1 MTPVRQDVRRFRH
14 PTVRLARAVLGVL
27 LLVLLFLPARD
38 PATHALSIEWRP
50 TAPLA
55 FLLFLAAVAGAAR
68 PQMITTPA
76 SARILGGLVTALA
89 LLNLVDMATP
99 TLLGRDL
106 NLYWDLPH
114 LPSLF
119 GLAGEAAGFW
129 RMAGVIA
136 AIAGAIVLLINGTAW
151 AWRQVLSVLAD
162 RRIALGFAV
171 LLGVML
177 DVTVVMPAEERPL
190 ATGLALDIVRQ
201 AAALGQG
208 RFAAASG
215 GGPYAEALAAPG
227 PPHSDLAGLKR
238 RDVYL
243 VYLESYGTT
252 VFDTPEFRIGLGD
265 ALSQFETS
273 LRRDG
278 YTIASNR
285 LVSPTFG
292 GGSWLAHAT
301 LASGVRLDDPVL
313 YTLLLDSGRKLL
325 PAYFKEAGW
334 RTLDIAPGIKAPSPK
349 VMAAWGFDQE
359 IFARELD
366 YRGPSFGWFAIPDQF
381 TLDRATSIRSAL
393 GPSPPV
399 FTQLVL
405 VSSHIPFAPV
415 PPYLTHW
422 DDSGSFTGVSA
433 KEMEE
438 AWRQPDWTRLAPDYL
453 NSLRYD
459 FAVLAGWLTHRMSG
473 EGLVILLG
481 DHQPPAIVG
490 GLSQPPWTVPI
501 HVLSR
506 DPELVAPF
514 LDKGYVSGL
523 DPTQAPPHP
532 GMETFL
538 AQFLAAF
545 NRPGPS

>member
-1 MTPVRQDVRRFRH
+1 MTPVRQDRPRFRH
-14 PTVRLARAVLGVL
+14 PTVRLVGAVLGLL

-38 PATHALSIEWRP
+38 PVTHGLSIEWRP
-50 TAPLA
+50 TATLA
-55 FLLFLAAVAGAAR
+55 FLLFLVAVVGAVRAQVITAPPAAH
-68 PQMITTPA
+68 
-76 SARILGGLVTALA
+76 ILGGLVTLLA
-89 LLNLVDMATP
+89 LLNLVDAATP

-136 AIAGAIVLLINGTAW
+136 VLSGAIVLLINGAAW
-151 AWRQVLSVLAD
+151 AWRQVLPILAD

-171 LLGVML
+171 LLGVLL
-177 DVTVVMPAEERPL
+177 DITVVMPAEKRPL
-190 ATGLALDIVRQ
+190 ATGLALDIIRQ
-201 AAALGQG
+201 SAALVRGHL
-208 RFAAASG
+208 AASG
-215 GGPYAEALAAPG
+215 GGTYAKALAVPAPPRG
-227 PPHSDLAGLKR
+227 NLAGLKQ

-252 VFDTPEFRIGLGD
+252 VFDTPEFRAGLGD

-273 LRRDG
+273 LRSAG

-301 LASGVRLDDPVL
+301 LGSGVRLDDPVV
-313 YTLLLDSGRKLL
+313 YTMLLDSGRKLL

-334 RTLDIAPGIKAPSPK
+334 CTLEIAPGIKAPSAK
-349 VMAAWGFDQE
+349 ATAAWGFDRE
-359 IFARELD
+359 FFANDLD

-381 TLDRATSIRSAL
+381 TLDRAAAIRAAL
-393 GPSPPV
+393 APAPPV
-399 FTQLVL
+399 FTQLIL

-415 PPYLTHW
+415 PPYLADW
-422 DDSGSFTGVSA
+422 SDSGSFAGVPA
-433 KEMEE
+433 TTMKEV
-438 AWRQPDWTRLAPDYL
+438 WRQPDWTRLAPDYL

-459 FAVLAGWLTHRMSG
+459 FAALAGWLTHRIRGS
-473 EGLVILLG
+473 GLVVLLG

-490 GLSQPPWTVPI
+490 GEPKPPWTVPI

-506 DPELVAPF
+506 DPDLIAPF
-514 LDKGYVSGL
+514 LAEGYVSGL

-538 AQFLAAF
+538 ARFLTAF
-545 NRPGPS
+545 DRPRSG

>member
-1 MTPVRQDVRRFRH
+1 MTPVRQDLRRFRH
-14 PTVRLARAVLGVL
+14 PTVRLAGAVLGVL
-27 LLVLLFLPARD
+27 LLVLPFLPARD
-38 PATHALSIEWRP
+38 PATHGLSIEWRP
-50 TAPLA
+50 AAVLA
-55 FLLFLAAVAGAAR
+55 FLLFLVAVAGAAR
-68 PQMITTPA
+68 PQMVMAPPT
-76 SARILGGLVTALA
+76 ARILGALVTALA
-89 LLNLVDMATP
+89 ILNLVGAATP

-136 AIAGAIVLLINGTAW
+136 VLAGAIVLLINGAAW
-151 AWRQVLSVLAD
+151 AWRQVLPVLAD

-171 LLGVML
+171 LLGITL

-201 AAALGQG
+201 SAALLRGHL
-208 RFAAASG
+208 AASG
-215 GGPYAEALAAPG
+215 GGPYAKALDVPV
-227 PPHSDLAGLKR
+227 PPRSNLAGLKR

-252 VFDTPEFRIGLGD
+252 VFDTPEFRGRLGD
-265 ALSQFETS
+265 ALRQFENS
-273 LRRDG
+273 LRRGG

-313 YTLLLDSGRKLL
+313 YTMLLDSGRKLL
-325 PAYFKEAGW
+325 PAYFKEVGW
-334 RTLDIAPGIKAPSPK
+334 RTLDIAPGIKAPSARAT
-349 VMAAWGFDQE
+349 AAWGFDRE
-359 IFARELD
+359 IFADELD
-366 YRGPSFGWFAIPDQF
+366 YKGPSFGWFAIPDQF
-381 TLDRATSIRSAL
+381 TLDRAAAIRSAL
-393 GPSPPV
+393 GPAPPV

-415 PPYLTHW
+415 PPYLTDW
-422 DDSGSFTGVSA
+422 DDTGSFASVPATTM
-433 KEMEE
+433 KEV
-438 AWRQPDWTRLAPDYL
+438 WRQPDWGRLAPDYL
-453 NSLRYD
+453 SSLRYD
-459 FAVLAGWLTHRMSG
+459 FAVLAGWLTGRISG
-473 EGLVILLG
+473 NGLVILLG

-490 GLSQPPWTVPI
+490 GDPRPPWTVPI

-506 DPELVAPF
+506 DPELIAPF
-514 LDKGYVSGL
+514 LAEGYVSGL
-523 DPTQAPPHP
+523 YPTQAPPHP

-538 AQFLAAF
+538 ARFLVAF
-545 NRPGPS
+545 DQPGPG

>member
-1 MTPVRQDVRRFRH
+1 MTPVRQDPRQFRH
-14 PTVRLARAVLGVL
+14 PTVLLAGAVLGVL
-27 LLVLLFLPARD
+27 LLVLLLLPARD

-55 FLLFLAAVAGAAR
+55 FLLFLVAVAGAAR
-68 PQMITTPA
+68 AQMITAPA
-76 SARILGGLVTALA
+76 AARILGGLVTALA
-89 LLNLVDMATP
+89 LLNLVDAATP

-129 RMAGVIA
+129 RMAGVIT
-136 AIAGAIVLLINGTAW
+136 AIAGAIVLLISGTAW
-151 AWRQVLSVLAD
+151 AWRQVLPVLAD

-201 AAALGQG
+201 SAALLRGHL
-208 RFAAASG
+208 AASG
-215 GGPYAEALAAPG
+215 GGPYAKALDVPV
-227 PPHSDLAGLKR
+227 PPRSNLAGLKR

-252 VFDTPEFRIGLGD
+252 VFDTPEFRAGISD

-273 LRRDG
+273 LRSAG

-292 GGSWLAHAT
+292 GGSWLAHST

-313 YTLLLDSGRKLL
+313 YTMLLDSGRKLL

-334 RTLDIAPGIKAPSPK
+334 RTLDIAPGIKAPSAK
-349 VMAAWGFDQE
+349 ATTAWGFD
-359 IFARELD
+359 RELFADQLD
-366 YRGPSFGWFAIPDQF
+366 YKGPSFGWFAIPDQF
-381 TLDRATSIRSAL
+381 TLDRAMAIRSAL
-393 GPSPPV
+393 RPSPPV

-415 PPYLTHW
+415 PPYLTDW
-422 DDSGSFTGVSA
+422 DDSGSFVSVSA
-433 KEMEE
+433 KGMEK

-459 FAVLAGWLTHRMSG
+459 FAVLAGWLTQRMSG

-490 GLSQPPWTVPI
+490 GQSQPPWTVPI

-514 LDKGYVSGL
+514 LADGYVSGL
-523 DPTQAPPHP
+523 DPTQAPPHL

-538 AQFLAAF
+538 GRFLAAF
-545 NRPGPS
+545 NRPGPT

>member
-14 PTVRLARAVLGVL
+14 PTVRLAGAVLGVL
-27 LLVLLFLPARD
+27 LLVLLLLPARD

-55 FLLFLAAVAGAAR
+55 FLLFLVAVAGAAR

-89 LLNLVDMATP
+89 LLNLVDTATP

-129 RMAGVIA
+129 RMAGVIT

-162 RRIALGFAV
+162 RCIALGFAV
-171 LLGVML
+171 LLGITL

-201 AAALGQG
+201 SAALVRGHL
-208 RFAAASG
+208 AASG
-215 GGPYAEALAAPG
+215 GGRYAKALDVPAPRR
-227 PPHSDLAGLKR
+227 SNLAGLKR

-252 VFDTPEFRIGLGD
+252 VFDTPEFRAGLGD
-265 ALSQFETS
+265 ALSQFETL
-273 LRRDG
+273 LRSAG

-313 YTLLLDSGRKLL
+313 YTMLLGSGRKLL

-334 RTLDIAPGIKAPSPK
+334 RTLDIAPGIKAPSARAT
-349 VMAAWGFDQE
+349 AAWGFDQE
-359 IFARELD
+359 VFARELD

-381 TLDRATSIRSAL
+381 TLDRAIAIRSAL
-393 GPSPPV
+393 GASPPV

-415 PPYLTHW
+415 PPYVTDW
-422 DDSGSFTGVSA
+422 DASGSFASVSE

-459 FAVLAGWLTHRMSG
+459 FAVLAGWLTQRMNG
-473 EGLVILLG
+473 DGLVILLG

-490 GLSQPPWTVPI
+490 GEPNPPWTAPI

-506 DPELVAPF
+506 DPELIAPF
-514 LDKGYVSGL
+514 LAEGYVSGL

-538 AQFLAAF
+538 AHFLAAF
-545 NRPGPS
+545 DRPS

>member
-1 MTPVRQDVRRFRH
+1 MTPARQDPGRFRR
-14 PTVRLARAVLGVL
+14 PTGRLLGAVLGVL
-27 LLVLLFLPARD
+27 LLVLLFAPARD
-38 PATHALSIEWRP
+38 AVTHGLTVEWRP
-50 TAPLA
+50 AAELA
-55 FLLFLAAVAGAAR
+55 FLLFVVTVGAVTR
-68 PQMITTPA
+68 PQIVAA
-76 SARILGGLVTALA
+76 SYTARMLA
-89 LLNLVDMATP
+89 VIVVVMAVLNLVDAATP

-119 GLAGEAAGFW
+119 GLAGDAAGFW
-129 RMAGVIA
+129 RMAGVT
-136 AIAGAIVLLINGTAW
+136 AILAGAIVLLINGTGW
-151 AWRQVLSVLAD
+151 AWRQVLAVLTD
-162 RRIALGFAV
+162 RRIGLGFAV
-171 LLGVML
+171 VLGAVL
-177 DVTVVMPAEERPL
+177 DVTAFMPAEERPL
-190 ATGLALDIVRQ
+190 ATGLGLDIVRQ
-201 AAALGQG
+201 SVALVRGWH
-208 RFAAASG
+208 APS
-215 GGPYAEALAAPG
+215 GGPYAAALAAPA

-252 VFDTPEFRIGLGD
+252 VFDTPEFRAGLGD
-265 ALSQFETS
+265 TLSQFETS
-273 LRRDG
+273 LRRAG

-325 PAYFKEAGW
+325 PAYLKEAGW
-334 RTLDIAPGIKAPSPK
+334 RTIDIAPGIKAPSPRAT
-349 VMAAWGFDQE
+349 AAWGFDRE

-366 YRGPSFGWFAIPDQF
+366 YRGPPFGWFAIPDQF
-381 TLDRATSIRSAL
+381 TLDRAAMIRSEL

-415 PPYLTHW
+415 PPYLTDW
-422 DDSGSFTGVSA
+422 GDSGSFASVPATA
-433 KEMEE
+433 MEE
-438 AWRQPDWTRLAPDYL
+438 ISRQPDWTNLAPDYL
-453 NSLRYD
+453 ASLRYD
-459 FAVLAGWLTHRMSG
+459 FDVLTGWLTRRIS
-473 EGLVILLG
+473 EDGLVILLG
-481 DHQPPAIVG
+481 DHQPPAIIRG
-490 GLSQPPWTVPI
+490 QPEPPWTVPI

-506 DPELVAPF
+506 DPDLIAPF
-514 LDKGYVSGL
+514 LAEGYISGL

-538 AQFLAAF
+538 ARFLAAF
-545 NRPGPS
+545 DRPG